1 MHKAIIKSIFV
12 LIIFSNHIFAKD
24 LDNLF
29 NITMRINDESIDKN
43 IDRSFNHLAFR
54 LLGYQDLQKA
64 KMLKGD
70 YDSKDFLYNYSVIN
84 IDGSKFLKA
93 SFDEEIVVKQFIEN
107 ELSFIGRNRPVIFL
121 DIQIDNGFN
130 EPFKIESIPY
140 ETRLE
145 SSLQRIF
152 DNISEERGLFFEFPQ
167 NTINIKKNAYFFED
181 ENSNEFKEY
190 KFDYLDSLSISRSGI
205 NNWSLTYKDKTS
217 LFESIDEMLKSI
229 RLLFNRLA
237 TNYLN
242 DFILEATER
251 SIVLKVNK
259 VKSVD
264 NVDSLL
270 DALDEMISVK
280 EYSITAFKKDQISI
294 ALKIFGT
301 EEQFV
306 NSVQNHKDFIL
317 ELSTNDLIEASLN
330 SL

>member
-1 MHKAIIKSIFV
+1 MHKAIIKSIFL
-12 LIIFSNHIFAKD
+12 LIIFSNHIFTKD

-29 NITMRINDESIDKN
+29 NITMRVNDESIDKN
-43 IDRSFNHLAFR
+43 IDRSFNHLVFR

-64 KMLKGD
+64 KMLKGN
-70 YDSKDFLYNYSVIN
+70 YDSKDFIYNYSVIN
-84 IDGSKFLKA
+84 IDGSKFLQA
-93 SFDEEIVVKQFIEN
+93 SFDEEIVINQFIQN

-140 ETRLE
+140 ETKLE

-181 ENSNEFKEY
+181 ENSDEFKEY
-190 KFDYLDSLSISRSGI
+190 KFDYLDSLFISRSGI

-217 LFESIDEMLKSI
+217 LFESIDEMIISI
-229 RLLFNRLA
+229 RLLFDRLA
-237 TNYLN
+237 TSYLS

-251 SIVLKVNK
+251 SMVLKVNK

-270 DALDEMISVK
+270 DALDEMISIK

-301 EEQFV
+301 EEQFIK
-306 NSVQNHKDFIL
+306 SVQNHKDFIL

>member
-1 MHKAIIKSIFV
+1 MKIS
-12 LIIFSNHIFAKD
+12 
-24 LDNLF
+24 
-29 NITMRINDESIDKN
+29 DESIDKN
-43 IDRSFNHLAFR
+43 IDRSFNHLVFR

-64 KMLKGD
+64 KMLKGN

-84 IDGSKFLKA
+84 IDGSKFLQA
-93 SFDEEIVVKQFIEN
+93 SFDEEIVINQFIQN
-107 ELSFIGRNRPVIFL
+107 EFSFIGRNRPVIFL

-140 ETRLE
+140 ETKLE

-181 ENSNEFKEY
+181 ENSDEFKEY
-190 KFDYLDSLSISRSGI
+190 KFDYLDSLFISRSGI

-217 LFESIDEMLKSI
+217 FFESIDEMINSI
-229 RLLFNRLA
+229 RLLFDRLA
-237 TNYLN
+237 TSYLS

-251 SIVLKVNK
+251 SMVLKVNK

-280 EYSITAFKKDQISI
+280 EYSITSFKKDQISLS
-294 ALKIFGT
+294 LKIFGT
-301 EEQFV
+301 EEQFIK
-306 NSVQNHKDFIL
+306 SVQNHKDFML

>member
-1 MHKAIIKSIFV
+1 
-12 LIIFSNHIFAKD
+12 
-24 LDNLF
+24 
-29 NITMRINDESIDKN
+29 MRINDESIDKN
-43 IDRSFNHLAFR
+43 IDRSFNHLVFR

-64 KMLKGD
+64 KMLKGN
-70 YDSKDFLYNYSVIN
+70 YDSKDFIYNYSVIN
-84 IDGSKFLKA
+84 IEGSKFLQA
-93 SFDEEIVVKQFIEN
+93 SFDEEIVINQFIQN

-130 EPFKIESIPY
+130 EPFKVESIPY
-140 ETRLE
+140 ETKLE

-181 ENSNEFKEY
+181 ENSDEFKEY
-190 KFDYLDSLSISRSGI
+190 KFDYLDSLFISRSGI

-217 LFESIDEMLKSI
+217 FFESIDEMINSI
-229 RLLFNRLA
+229 RLLFDRLA
-237 TNYLN
+237 TSYLS

-251 SIVLKVNK
+251 SMVLKVNK

-280 EYSITAFKKDQISI
+280 EYSITSFKKDQISI
-294 ALKIFGT
+294 SLKIFGT
-301 EEQFV
+301 EEQFIK
-306 NSVQNHKDFIL
+306 SVQNHKDFML

>member
-1 MHKAIIKSIFV
+1 MHKAIIKSIF
-12 LIIFSNHIFAKD
+12 LIIIFSNHIFAKD

-29 NITMRINDESIDKN
+29 NITMKISDESIDKN
-43 IDRSFNHLAFR
+43 IDRSFNHLVFR

-64 KMLKGD
+64 KMLKGN

-84 IDGSKFLKA
+84 IDGSKFLQA
-93 SFDEEIVVKQFIEN
+93 SFDEEIVINQFIQN
-107 ELSFIGRNRPVIFL
+107 EFSFIGRNRPVIFL

-140 ETRLE
+140 ETKLE

-167 NTINIKKNAYFFED
+167 NTININKNAYFFED
-181 ENSNEFKEY
+181 ENIDEFKEY
-190 KFDYLDSLSISRSGI
+190 KFDYLDSLFISRSGI

-217 LFESIDEMLKSI
+217 LFESIDEMINSI
-229 RLLFNRLA
+229 RILFNSLA

-264 NVDSLL
+264 NIDSML

-280 EYSITAFKKDQISI
+280 EYSITAFKKDQISF

-301 EEQFV
+301 EEQFIK
-306 NSVQNHKDFIL
+306 SVKNHKDFLL
-317 ELSTNDLIEASLN
+317 ESSTNDLIEASLN

>member
-1 MHKAIIKSIFV
+1 
-12 LIIFSNHIFAKD
+12 
-24 LDNLF
+24 
-29 NITMRINDESIDKN
+29 MRINDESIDKN
-43 IDRSFNHLAFR
+43 IDRSFNHLVFR

-64 KMLKGD
+64 KMLKGN
-70 YDSKDFLYNYSVIN
+70 YDSKDFIYNYSVIN
-84 IDGSKFLKA
+84 IDGSKFLQA
-93 SFDEEIVVKQFIEN
+93 SFDEEIVINQFIQN

-140 ETRLE
+140 ETKLE

-181 ENSNEFKEY
+181 ENSDEFKEY
-190 KFDYLDSLSISRSGI
+190 KFDYLDSLFISRSGI

-217 LFESIDEMLKSI
+217 FFESIDEMINSI
-229 RLLFNRLA
+229 RLLFDRLA
-237 TNYLN
+237 TSYLS

-251 SIVLKVNK
+251 SMVLKVNK

-280 EYSITAFKKDQISI
+280 EYSITSFKKDQISLS
-294 ALKIFGT
+294 LKIFGT
-301 EEQFV
+301 EEQFIK
-306 NSVQNHKDFIL
+306 SVQNHKDFML

>member
-1 MHKAIIKSIFV
+1 MHKAIIKSIFL
-12 LIIFSNHIFAKD
+12 LIIFSNHIFTKD

-29 NITMRINDESIDKN
+29 NITIRINDESFDKN
-43 IDRSFNHLAFR
+43 IDRSFNHLVFR

-64 KMLKGD
+64 MKLKGN

-84 IDGSKFLKA
+84 IDGSKFLQA
-93 SFDEEIVVKQFIEN
+93 SFDEEIVIKQFIEN
-107 ELSFIGRNRPVIFL
+107 GLSFIGRNRPVIFL

-140 ETRLE
+140 ETKLE

-152 DNISEERGLFFEFPQ
+152 DDISEERGLFFEFPQ

-181 ENSNEFKEY
+181 ENSNKFKEY
-190 KFDYLDSLSISRSGI
+190 KFDYLDSLFISRSGI
-205 NNWSLTYKDKTS
+205 NNWSLIYKDETS
-217 LFESIDEMLKSI
+217 FFKSIDEMINSI
-229 RLLFNRLA
+229 SLLFNELA
-237 TNYLN
+237 TNYLS
-242 DFILEATER
+242 DFILEPSET
-251 SIVLKVNK
+251 SIVLKINK

-270 DALDEMISVK
+270 DALDKMISVK

-301 EEQFV
+301 EEQFIK
-306 NSVQNHKDFIL
+306 SVQNHKDFIL
-317 ELSTNDLIEASLN
+317 EVSTNDLIEASLN
-330 SL
+330 TL